1 MMTELCQEL
10 RNWFNR
16 GQPVINGDFIIE
28 NGEIY
33 GVNIAETNYLK
44 NGQYYRIIG
53 SVFNDGVH
61 KYGDTDLTDE
71 EFTGSLWAMAVPP
84 AVIALASDIEAWNEK
99 YGGVDGPT
107 MSPFTSESFGGYSY
121 TKAAGSG
128 TGDSGVAG
136 GTWESAFRSRLNMWR
151 KI

>member
-10 RNWFNR
+10 RNWFDR
-16 GQPVINGDFIIE
+16 GMDKWTDETITIE
-28 NGEIY
+28 NGELV
-33 GVNIAETNYLK
+33 GFSDRLQEN
-44 NGQYYRIIG
+44 QYFRVLG
-53 SVFNDGVH
+53 SVFNDGAH
-61 KYGDTDLTDE
+61 KYGEADLSDE
-71 EFTGSLWAMAVPP
+71 TFTGSIWAMAVPP

-128 TGDSGVAG
+128 TGDSGGAG

>member
-10 RNWFNR
+10 RNWFDR
-16 GQPVINGDFIIE
+16 GMDKWTDETITIE
-28 NGEIY
+28 NGELV
-33 GVNIAETNYLK
+33 GFSDRLQEN
-44 NGQYYRIIG
+44 QYFRVLG
-53 SVFNDGVH
+53 SVFNDGAH
-61 KYGDTDLTDE
+61 KYGEADLSDE
-71 EFTGSLWAMAVPP
+71 TFTGSIWAMAVPP

-107 MSPFTSESFGGYSY
+107 MSPFTSENFGGYSY

-128 TGDSGVAG
+128 TGDSGGAG